1 MSRSWTTEECF
12 KYGHILK
19 KRGMTPFEKLLIEM
33 YENGYLPK
41 EELEQYKQNPLW
53 QKEME
58 E

>member
-1 MSRSWTTEECF
+1 MSRTWTDEECF

-19 KRGMTPFEKLLIEM
+19 NKGIATFEKVLIELCQ
-33 YENGYLPK
+33 NGYLSQ

-53 QKEME
+53 DKTME